1 MKLLLTGLTLLLS
14 LQTLAATV
22 PTSNLNFQEPMLEL
36 KKVTIRKPLPTNLIR
51 LYIRMPSDMRMVAGY
66 KEMRQTNDKMSL

>member
-1 MKLLLTGLTLLLS
+1 MKLLLTGLTLFLS
-14 LQTLAATV
+14 LQTLASTV
-22 PTSNLNFQEPMLEL
+22 PTSQLNFQEPTMEL

-66 KEMRQTNDKMSL
+66 KEMRPTNDKMSL